1 MPHELHIRLTIVSF
15 ALRSWKHCCPIGY
28 PAFTSVAP
36 RIRELVFPVINAL
49 AYTAFLA
56 FVVAQAVRL
65 MRMSINPKDRT
76 GLKTTHPELFDEN
89 GSVTKEKLLV
99 VRFDRPKPVLPS

>member
-1 MPHELHIRLTIVSF
+1 MRPMRHIGSTFVSF
-15 ALRSWKHCCPIGY
+15 ALWFWKHCCPSGS
-28 PAFTSVAP
+28 PAFTSVAA
-36 RIRELVFPVINAL
+36 RDRELVFPVINAL

-56 FVVAQAVRL
+56 FVVTQAVRL
-65 MRMSINPKDRT
+65 MRMSLNPKDRT

>member
-1 MPHELHIRLTIVSF
+1 MPLVLHIRLVLVSF
-15 ALRSWKHCCPIGY
+15 ALRFWKHCCPVGY
-28 PAFTSVAP
+28 PAFTTVAM
-36 RIRELVFPVINAL
+36 RNGELVLPVINAL

-89 GSVTKEKLLV
+89 GSVTKEQLLV

>member
-1 MPHELHIRLTIVSF
+1 MS
-15 ALRSWKHCCPIGY
+15 G
-28 PAFTSVAP
+28 FTNLAP
-36 RIRELVFPVINAL
+36 RIRNPVFPVVNAL

-56 FVVAQAVRL
+56 FVVSQAVRL
-65 MRMSINPKDRT
+65 MRRSFKPKDRT
-76 GLKTTHPELFDEN
+76 GLKTTHPELFDQN

>member
-1 MPHELHIRLTIVSF
+1 MS
-15 ALRSWKHCCPIGY
+15 G
-28 PAFTSVAP
+28 FTNVAP
-36 RIRELVFPVINAL
+36 RRRNPVFPVINAL

-65 MRMSINPKDRT
+65 MRRSLKAKDRT
-76 GLKTTHPELFDEN
+76 GLKTTHPELFDQN

-99 VRFDRPKPVLPS
+99 VRFDRPKPMLPS